1 MSIRHLKK
9 IIPTIL
15 HTNILGECAA
25 PSYENGG
32 EDVSAEDVADAKRSV
47 KLHVLVG
54 SDTPGPSLRTMLSG
68 PQDWSLGGEA
78 KPSCVRSATPRRQ
91 SAKPQWDVGVGPRS
105 TSILKF

>member
-1 MSIRHLKK
+1 MLRHTSKHPADAEAAAVLERKARG
-9 IIPTIL
+9 IATSRAL
-15 HTNILGECAA
+15 AAECAA

-68 PQDWSLGGEA
+68 PQDWSFGG
-78 KPSCVRSATPRRQ
+78 
-91 SAKPQWDVGVGPRS
+91 
-105 TSILKF
+105 